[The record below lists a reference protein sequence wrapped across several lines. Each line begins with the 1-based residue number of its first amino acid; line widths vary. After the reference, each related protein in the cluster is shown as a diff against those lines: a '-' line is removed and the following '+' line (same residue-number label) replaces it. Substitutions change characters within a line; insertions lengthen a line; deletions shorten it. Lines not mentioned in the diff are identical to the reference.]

1 MDIHKITANKVH
13 QWCLDK
19 QEALYKEIVSVTGP
33 QGKITQANLS
43 SMKYLKVCSNFLA
56 ISKYLLLP
64 YKLFVSLCK
73 ISSGYGVLSPDF
85 RKKRQVKHG
94 KIRPV

>member
-1 MDIHKITANKVH
+1 MRVLFYRAPEQGFAERTPEQNAYSFLDIHKITANKVN

-56 ISKYLLLP
+56 ISK
-64 YKLFVSLCK
+64 
-73 ISSGYGVLSPDF
+73 
-85 RKKRQVKHG
+85 
-94 KIRPV
+94 